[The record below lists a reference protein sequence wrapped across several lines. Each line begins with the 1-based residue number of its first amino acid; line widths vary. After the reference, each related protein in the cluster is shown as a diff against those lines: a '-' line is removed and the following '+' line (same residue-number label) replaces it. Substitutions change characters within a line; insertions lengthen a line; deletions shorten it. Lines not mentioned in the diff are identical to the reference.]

1 MIVGIDSR
9 VRDNIIPFAAQLR
22 LAALVVSDLR
32 STRRTLRFRNVGEG
46 GVLRT
51 QSLRS
56 ECLHRVAVADLA
68 GVDNDT
74 KLSRRDS

>member
-9 VRDNIIPFAAQLR
+9 VRDNLILFAAQLR

-32 STRRTLRFRNVGEG
+32 STRRT
-46 GVLRT
+46 
-51 QSLRS
+51 LRS